1 MRREYPEDFKMR
13 GRLLELCMEMGMSS
27 GTTLKTV
34 RPMDSKTPEE
44 KEQIAEQIIQ
54 ELTSNSNS
62 EPTL

>member
-1 MRREYPEDFKMR
+1 MRREYPEKFKMR
-13 GRLLELCMEMGMSS
+13 GKLYDICTEMNMSRS
-27 GTTLKTV
+27 MIAKTV
-34 RPMDSKTPEE
+34 RPMEGKTPEE

>member
-34 RPMDSKTPEE
+34 RPMDGKTPEE

-54 ELTSNSNS
+54 ELTSNPNS
-62 EPTL
+62 EPTP